1 MTSDE
6 MQCDT
11 IFLIPMEVTLSGVV
25 ITAPR
30 RSFDVAADV
39 KSATKDA
46 ALMHPPMGFSPL
58 GLLLTL
64 LPRRHFVSHNEKLKK
79 VLDKY

>member
-1 MTSDE
+1 
-6 MQCDT
+6 
-11 IFLIPMEVTLSGVV
+11 
-25 ITAPR
+25 
-30 RSFDVAADV
+30 
-39 KSATKDA
+39 
-46 ALMHPPMGFSPL
+46 MHPPVGFSPL